1 MSSTQSYNRFT
12 DEKYKNWLKTTESL
26 YILRS
31 RIQDF
36 IEKETETYHNSLRNK
51 PHLNRRVCEL
61 TCKHVNKNNC
71 PLCEHWKK
79 EIFGNHE
86 KGKNIHWE
94 NCQPYLWPTDKWEV
108 AKAHM
113 PGGQKKHHNFEQFD
127 ISAIL
132 NLISSCKHFKNIP
145 AQCVNNVINI
155 RNSVM
160 HSPDFKVSNDDMK
173 KHQKT
178 LLQLAEKLVPHVPK
192 MKDLEKE
199 ITQFYNILDKNFNQ
213 SLCEVDG
220 QFEDLQT
227 VKDRQ
232 KVLDREQQAMKDRIE
247 DLISRFEG
255 NQDETV
261 KEKPQDM
268 KSFLD
273 FLDQN
278 KDLVDNLGPEINKLK
293 EMQAKVDQHDEQ
305 INSLTGRVD
314 QLEKV
319 THDPVFPGNPLKF
332 KNHLYEFCQAKKWPE
347 DKFPVFSED
356 QEALGYRGKV
366 TVNGQSF
373 IGEGVFNDKKAAH
386 QEVAYIALRQLKLQE
401 ESSDEPSSSVLYH
414 EASSSSSSGIAYFG
428 KVTVDLTRE
437 VVSDKCS
444 SKEEAT
450 EAAYKDL
457 WESFC
462 SSASAEGRTYKSV
475 TMEYFNTNGFP
486 KPIEDIDDSTTIC
499 KLKLVGPFTFYD
511 KDGSTKKKQAEQQA
525 AKVALDQLSKILS
538 CPPISDSEKNFKGVL
553 KECLDQL
560 GLKNPVYDTDNKAE
574 IREEP
579 MSTDISSDVVTST
592 VSISQ
597 AEVKDLSESKSIS
610 TSTQLPSGQESV
622 QVPVHVQAD
631 PPDSSSTA
639 SQRKK
644 PRIECPEKTFFGKV
658 TVDLS
663 REVVSDR
670 CSTKEE
676 ATEAAYKVLW
686 ESFRISAPAEGQTY
700 RTGIIQYFNSHYLQ
714 KPIEELVDDEN
725 TTVCKLKLIG
735 PFTFCDKDGSTK
747 KRQAE
752 QQAAKVAL
760 EELSWIL
767 SCPSIS
773 DTEKNFKGV
782 LKEHLDQLGFKNP
795 VYETEEYKAETS
807 EDPVTSGMSLSNLS
821 ISQAAVKEHSDL
833 KSESISISAQL
844 PSGQES
850 VRLPVPV
857 QPDPPDSSSP
867 ALQRKKPRIDC
878 PEINELFNVYNL
890 KPPHV
895 NVENMK
901 CNQNVKCTVTIN
913 LESYTCANKQ
923 GYDSKKEAIRKT
935 YLLFGRAMEILDPS
949 SDEKMCIALVKQ
961 HFSQRSLTL
970 PLEDVEGSAK
980 PFYCSLKNI
989 TYDVKYDGQGS
1000 SEGEA
1005 KLHALQKALSSLS
1018 PLFGYPPLLGA
1029 DSPEEVQNQL
1039 SSMLKGAGQRDPV
1052 IDLKS
1057 VERACIQLSFC
1068 DYTLKCTCQS
1078 SKNAAKKHLSERI
1091 LGLLGVK
1098 TDNSASLRNSVD
1110 DWFKKQNLPQP
1121 VFKDTENT
1129 VGAKATF
1136 SVQLTCS
1143 SPGWE
1148 DSWETAKLK
1157 LLQELKL
1164 RFQFLDDK
1172 SN

>member
-499 KLKLVGPFTFYD
+499 KLKLVGPFNFYD

-644 PRIECPEKTFFGKV
+644 PRIE
-658 TVDLS
+658 
-663 REVVSDR
+663 
-670 CSTKEE
+670 
-676 ATEAAYKVLW
+676 
-686 ESFRISAPAEGQTY
+686 
-700 RTGIIQYFNSHYLQ
+700 
-714 KPIEELVDDEN
+714 
-725 TTVCKLKLIG
+725 
-735 PFTFCDKDGSTK
+735 
-747 KRQAE
+747 
-752 QQAAKVAL
+752 
-760 EELSWIL
+760 
-767 SCPSIS
+767 
-773 DTEKNFKGV
+773 
-782 LKEHLDQLGFKNP
+782 
-795 VYETEEYKAETS
+795 
-807 EDPVTSGMSLSNLS
+807 
-821 ISQAAVKEHSDL
+821 
-833 KSESISISAQL
+833 
-844 PSGQES
+844 
-850 VRLPVPV
+850 
-857 QPDPPDSSSP
+857 
-867 ALQRKKPRIDC
+867 C